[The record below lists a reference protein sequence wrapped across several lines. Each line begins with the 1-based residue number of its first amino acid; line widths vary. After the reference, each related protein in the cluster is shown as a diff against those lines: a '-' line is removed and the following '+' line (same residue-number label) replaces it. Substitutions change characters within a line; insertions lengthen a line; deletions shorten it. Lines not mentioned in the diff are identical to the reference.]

1 MKKLI
6 ILSGPSSCGKTT
18 LVKELGLENNTLSPD
33 ILRVMFSGTEISVSG
48 NIGISQR
55 DNYKVFKELFNILE
69 TRMSYGLLTVI
80 DAPHTTER
88 DIDKYKYLSTK
99 YGYEVILV
107 DFQVDLETLLKRNA
121 SRQFGRVQDSI
132 IERMYNE
139 KQTAKI
145 PPYIRKITPDR
156 LQDEL
161 KIKYINLDK
170 YKAIYHIGDI
180 HGCATAL
187 KEAIPKISFDSFYIF
202 HGDYINK
209 GIENVEVLKFLLPIM
224 KRPNVVLLKGNH
236 EQNLVRYA
244 NNEDTFGKAFS
255 KTRAEIEESSITLRE
270 LKMLTNSFKNY
281 YAYSYKGQKF
291 FCTHGGISHLEGVAL
306 ASENEFVVGSGTTE
320 TNIDEVWSKNMSGSG
335 IIQVHGHR
343 NEGNLPIAAAPN
355 SYNLEGEV
363 EKGGYLRT
371 LTVLPKNITGREIKN
386 NVFAPVIEESP
397 EDNE

>member
-33 ILRVMFSGTEISVSG
+33 ILRVMFSGTEIAVSG

-69 TRMSYGLLTVI
+69 TRMQYGLLTVI

-88 DIDKYKYLSTK
+88 DMDKYKYLSTK

-107 DFQVDLETLLKRNA
+107 DFQVSLETLLERNA
-121 SRQFGRVQDSI
+121 NRTFGRVQESV

-139 KQTAKI
+139 KKNAKI
-145 PPYIRKITPDR
+145 PAYIRKITPDR
-156 LQDEL
+156 LSDEL

-170 YKAIYHIGDI
+170 YKAVYHIGDI

-187 KEAIPKISFDSFYIF
+187 KEAIPHIDYNAFYIF

-209 GIENVEVLKFLLPIM
+209 GLENVEVLKYLLPIM
-224 KRPNVVLLKGNH
+224 KRPNVILLKGNH

-244 NNEDTFGKAFS
+244 NNEDTYGKAFS
-255 KTRAEIEESSITLRE
+255 KTRAEIEESSITLRD
-270 LKMLTNSFKNY
+270 LKMLTSSFKNY
-281 YAYSYKGQKF
+281 YAYSYKGKKF
-291 FCTHGGISHLEGVAL
+291 FCTHGGISHLEGIAL
-306 ASENEFVVGSGTTE
+306 ASENEFIVGSGATDTD
-320 TNIDEVWSKNMSGSG
+320 IDAVWDKNVSGV
-335 IIQVHGHR
+335 IQIHGHR
-343 NEGNLPIAAAPN
+343 NPNNLPIAAATN

-363 EKGGYLRT
+363 EKGGHLRM
-371 LTVLPKNITGREIKN
+371 LTVLPKSISGREIKN
-386 NVFAPVIEESP
+386 NVYAQVIEESP